1 MSIIHPIVFPLDFQV
16 ERPVIIHINIPL
28 SYDKL
33 AIKFKV
39 NTNFDNYEQLS
50 ILNTVSIR
58 GCSSLPDETFIKK
71 SYTAI
76 SLYKITTILQ
86 TLQNEQSIG
95 FKNAYC
101 RFFEAV
107 VYGLNALDTYKSFD
121 SRESMMAYASKAP
134 QMNESFKNYCLLMK
148 SGFANFLKE
157 AKTVIST
164 GHKSA

>member
-1 MSIIHPIVFPLDFQV
+1 
-16 ERPVIIHINIPL
+16 
-28 SYDKL
+28 L

-164 GHKSA
+164 GSKSA